1 MRYVFRSTRRLN
13 KPLVVSCG
21 ISNVEMF
28 EAGLRSVF
36 FFSTFHVFFFFFVFF
51 CLQPAVGACL
61 VSLRRFR
68 SPSRHLLSVNSL
80 R

>member
-36 FFSTFHVFFFFFVFF
+36 FFLLSMFFFFVSF